1 MGRPGAVGK
10 SSTCGDIVEILLP
23 SCCIKRI
30 IRRFGTGSPPGR
42 FAGSKP
48 FHPWAAHGSDE
59 VLQEMPSCRTR
70 CSSRQNPPFNA
81 MQHVPS
87 FILSRCGIIT
97 LDAIGNIHT
106 VSCVVHAS
114 GGTGKGDLPQ
124 SEGMWIEQGVSD
136 AAVPGEI
143 PAVARIA
150 RAAFKRG
157 TPCDLRDVR
166 KLIVTFPLRHDRLFR
181 NGCSV
186 SHDKNDR
193 SCGGQI
199 M

>member
-1 MGRPGAVGK
+1 MGRPRAVGK
-10 SSTCGDIVEILLP
+10 SSPCEDTVEILLS

-30 IRRFGTGSPPGR
+30 IGRFGTGSPPGR

-59 VLQEMPSCRTR
+59 VLREMPSCRTR

-81 MQHVPS
+81 MQHIPS

-124 SEGMWIEQGVSD
+124 SEGMWIEQGS
-136 AAVPGEI
+136 AMQQCQARYRLS
-143 PAVARIA
+143 PA
-150 RAAFKRG
+150 
-157 TPCDLRDVR
+157 
-166 KLIVTFPLRHDRLFR
+166 
-181 NGCSV
+181 
-186 SHDKNDR
+186 
-193 SCGGQI
+193 
-199 M
+199 